1 MMSYMSQQYAPLEK
15 LTVEQ
20 NLEMIGR
27 MRGLSTSELQKEI
40 EHLLADLEI
49 VEYRDKKGKNLSG
62 G

>member
-1 MMSYMSQQYAPLEK
+1 MSYMSQQYAPLEK

-49 VEYRDKKGKNLSG
+49 VEYRDKKGRIFQEA
-62 G
+62 

>member
-27 MRGLSTSELQKEI
+27 MRGLSTSELQK
-40 EHLLADLEI
+40 
-49 VEYRDKKGKNLSG
+49 KLSTF
-62 G
+62 